1 MTHDSETA
9 PPLVEL
15 RRVQK
20 RFGGVRALRGVDLT
34 VPSGTVIGLAGENGA
49 GKSTL
54 VKVLTGL
61 YQPDEGEIAFRGV
74 PQTKVTPA
82 LSRHAGIAAV
92 AQELSLFDDLSV
104 AQNVLLGQEP
114 VRWGFVDRKEMIARS
129 RGALE
134 RVGARID
141 PEEMI
146 RDLAFADRQLVEI
159 SKALVSDPSVLVLDE
174 PTSGLRKAEVDHLLG
189 LVREIADG
197 GRSVIFITH
206 RMSELF
212 EVSDSIMVLKDGL
225 TIGQLRTE
233 ECTPDQII
241 TMMVGRQLENAFPP
255 KVNAS
260 SDAGTGPLLSVAD
273 LTVAGTPIRGVSLE
287 LAHGEVLGIAG
298 LAGNGQTELL
308 EAIAGLRKST
318 GEVRLA
324 GAKGPFRS
332 PRAAIDHGISLV
344 PEDRKRHGL
353 VLPMTVR
360 ENILLP
366 SLTLVSSGGV
376 IKQKL
381 SDEIARK
388 MIGEMQVR
396 PPDGELEAQ
405 ALSGG
410 NQQKVV
416 IAKTLLTKPRVYAF
430 ADPTRGIDVGTK
442 FEIFSLIRRLAS
454 GGDGVIFVSTDLT
467 EIVNLAD
474 RVIVMSGGSI
484 VAELAGEAI
493 NEADITRA
501 AFAGSA
507 V

>member
-1 MTHDSETA
+1 
-9 PPLVEL
+9 
-15 RRVQK
+15 
-20 RFGGVRALRGVDLT
+20 
-34 VPSGTVIGLAGENGA
+34 
-49 GKSTL
+49 
-54 VKVLTGL
+54 
-61 YQPDEGEIAFRGV
+61 
-74 PQTKVTPA
+74 
-82 LSRHAGIAAV
+82 
-92 AQELSLFDDLSV
+92 
-104 AQNVLLGQEP
+104 
-114 VRWGFVDRKEMIARS
+114 
-129 RGALE
+129 
-134 RVGARID
+134 
-141 PEEMI
+141 
-146 RDLAFADRQLVEI
+146 
-159 SKALVSDPSVLVLDE
+159 
-174 PTSGLRKAEVDHLLG
+174 
-189 LVREIADG
+189 
-197 GRSVIFITH
+197 
-206 RMSELF
+206 
-212 EVSDSIMVLKDGL
+212 
-225 TIGQLRTE
+225 
-233 ECTPDQII
+233 
-241 TMMVGRQLENAFPP
+241 
-255 KVNAS
+255 
-260 SDAGTGPLLSVAD
+260 
-273 LTVAGTPIRGVSLE
+273 
-287 LAHGEVLGIAG
+287 
-298 LAGNGQTELL
+298 
-308 EAIAGLRKST
+308 
-318 GEVRLA
+318 LA